1 MGARLTTLW
10 HAGFQLQLIE
20 DLTQLIT
27 VEDAPAVFSL
37 LEDKR
42 PLFETDLMKEVLSKN
57 SPVKLALLRACNQ
70 VRPIPAAVSMPHSN
84 TCYPALEAERHAVLA

>member
-1 MGARLTTLW
+1 M
-10 HAGFQLQLIE
+10 
-20 DLTQLIT
+20 
-27 VEDAPAVFSL
+27 EDAPAVFSL

-70 VRPIPAAVSMPHSN
+70 VSHADAGVAIWHFTAA
-84 TCYPALEAERHAVLA
+84 AAESQCDSQLHVPVRACPVMLLCLHC